1 MNPNKSIKD
10 NILRILIVPTVIS
23 LLSSAALLIILF
35 VITSEVAISSARDA
49 LVSQITS
56 QSETLS
62 YESSLLLN
70 GRLLRSL
77 QGAVSPIAFALSD
90 ATRLGYSQGY
100 IPSFYDFTPKA
111 PLVPDFRHYTPVSF
125 GASTY
130 YFPGSTEFE
139 VFSTGQMES
148 VNESV
153 CLDNH
158 FPVIYD
164 NYEYLMQS
172 YVGYESNG
180 LFRRYPGNF
189 TEDRS
194 YDPRQRGWYGAA
206 GAKKYYDIDYIV
218 TEPYQDFNVLDW
230 MITVAQ
236 SIYDDDGTF
245 MGVAGADLLID
256 NLKQIVDDVYILDT
270 GKVSIFQ
277 TDGIVVADPEWTIDK
292 TDPVGYVYQ
301 DLVAPAISSDTW
313 DKITET
319 TVGETSPHEFTDNEK
334 DWIVI
339 TTHLGSFD
347 EQYLVSVFL
356 NKAEITDPIQPTI
369 DELYGSRN
377 ETIGISIGIAVFVTG
392 VVIAIIYCSAR
403 QITKPFDI
411 MESNF
416 DAVVEHFGQPPVEG
430 DIELTE
436 LSGSGLG
443 REQQE
448 LYDAQNAWVRDYNTR
463 RQHSTHTMDNYFA
476 TDDALLVAPL
486 QTASVDTSIPM
497 ATVDTGIPTAS
508 ASAYPPQRVLE
519 INPETKK
526 H

>member
-1 MNPNKSIKD
+1 MFHRRSGPISPLESPGPQSSSIACYNRSRSDLLKAFVSLALSLSTTC
-10 NILRILIVPTVIS
+10 NARSALIDQVTN
-23 LLSSAALLIILF
+23 
-35 VITSEVAISSARDA
+35 
-49 LVSQITS
+49 
-56 QSETLS
+56 QSITLS

-70 GRLLRSL
+70 GRLVRSL

-100 IPSFYDFTPKA
+100 IPSFYDWTPKE

-139 VFSTGQMES
+139 VFSTQQLDT
-148 VNESV
+148 VNESA

-172 YVGYESNG
+172 YIGYESNG
-180 LFRRYPGNF
+180 QFRRYPGNF
-189 TEDRS
+189 TEDRT

-206 GAKKYYDIDYIV
+206 EAKKGDSIDYIV
-218 TEPYQDFNVLDW
+218 SEPYQDFNVLDW

-236 SIYDDDGTF
+236 CIYDDDGTF
-245 MGVAGADLLID
+245 IGVSGADLLID

-277 TDGIVVADPEWTIDK
+277 DDGIVVADPEWTIDK
-292 TDPVGYVYQ
+292 TNPVGYTYQ
-301 DLVAPAISSDTW
+301 DLTAPSVSSSTW
-313 DKITET
+313 NEIKGTSVD
-319 TVGETSPHEFTDNEK
+319 ETSVHEFTDGDKE
-334 DWIVI
+334 WIVI

-356 NKAEITDPIQPTI
+356 NKAEVTDPIQPTI
-369 DELYGSRN
+369 DELAASRN
-377 ETIGISIGIAVFVTG
+377 ETIGISLAIAVAITG
-392 VVIAIIYCSAR
+392 VVVGIIYCSAR

-416 DAVVEHFGQPPVEG
+416 DAVVGHFGAPPVEG

-443 REQQE
+443 EEQQA

-463 RQHSTHTMDNYFA
+463 RQTSTSTMDNYFGN
-476 TDDALLVAPL
+476 DANNTLLVAPL
-486 QTASVDTSIPM
+486 ADSSYDTSIPM
-497 ATVDTGIPTAS
+497 AEAAGNP
-508 ASAYPPQRVLE
+508 YPAQQVQME
-519 INPETKK
+519 SKK
-526 H
+526 N